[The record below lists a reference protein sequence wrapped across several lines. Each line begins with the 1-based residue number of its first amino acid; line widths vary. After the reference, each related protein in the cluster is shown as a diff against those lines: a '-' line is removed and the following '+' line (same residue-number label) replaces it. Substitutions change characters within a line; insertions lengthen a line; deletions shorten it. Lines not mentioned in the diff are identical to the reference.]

1 MANYPTISRF
11 LLQNADSDVVQ
22 QELIAWANQIAQEL
36 DLRDN
41 KVDST
46 PSTKIYAVV
55 TVTDIGRP
63 SSGDVAFSKGE
74 GKFKGYVSGT
84 GWVDFN

>member
-1 MANYPTISRF
+1 MANYPSISRF
-11 LLQNADSDVVQ
+11 LLQNADTNVI
-22 QELIAWANQIAQEL
+22 QEEIISWANQIAQEL

-41 KVDST
+41 QVDST

-74 GKFKGYVSGT
+74 GKFKGFVSGT
-84 GWVDFN
+84 GWVNFN

>member
-1 MANYPTISRF
+1 MANYPSISRF
-11 LLQNADSDVVQ
+11 LLQNADTNVI
-22 QELIAWANQIAQEL
+22 QEEIISWANQIAQEL

-41 KVDST
+41 QVDST

-74 GKFKGYVSGT
+74 GKFKGFVSGT